1 MASLL
6 APKGSTLYIVH
17 AWVGD
22 NHRNPNINNNDNLMP
37 SPTGGSPSA
46 WLPLPLEARY
56 ALFKTNC
63 LIFLFFQLLLLL
75 GQRQAIQG
83 INHQG

>member
-22 NHRNPNINNNDNLMP
+22 NHRNPNINNKDNLML
-37 SPTGGSPSA
+37 SPTG
-46 WLPLPLEARY
+46 
-56 ALFKTNC
+56 FDV
-63 LIFLFFQLLLLL
+63 I
-75 GQRQAIQG
+75 
-83 INHQG
+83 